1 MKTVKFLPLLLL
13 LCQCATGSASEYPE
27 SQTAHSTGKASG
39 TLTGNKLSGT
49 LVGIVV
55 NGSAGDQP
63 LAHAEVVLRV
73 KTSGPWAVL
82 AEATSDD
89 RGQFFFARL
98 PLGKTIQYQAG
109 ANRDGVYH
117 PGAAV
122 SLTAEQ
128 PRARLTLTVYDVL
141 ERPSPLVARRHEML
155 LEPEP
160 GALRVTETILV
171 DNPSSKCYVGEPA
184 PAGSEPVTLQLA
196 IPPQFERTTF
206 DQEFFGRRFRLDR
219 DKLTTGVPWPPGE
232 RELKFTY
239 ILKSPAWQGHWQR
252 TLDLPCADVRV
263 CVRTATRNE
272 VSCNLGQ
279 TSSRQTGE
287 LLFQNGGQL
296 LAAGQT
302 INIRFGALPVGWM
315 HYGRWIAAA
324 VLLVLIVAAGG
335 AMIRQ
340 RRSVK
345 ILGRANQAPPFY
357 LNNATG
363 KKGNTARKTMEPR
376 INTDKH
382 G

>member
-1 MKTVKFLPLLLL
+1 MKTVKFLSLLLL
-13 LCQCATGSASEYPE
+13 LGAAAAGLAGGSVAGEVP
-27 SQTAHSTGKASG
+27 HSTAGG
-39 TLTGNKLSGT
+39 TLA
-49 LVGIVV
+49 GIVV

-63 LAHAEVVLRV
+63 LAHAKVVLRV

-98 PLGKTIQYQAG
+98 PLGKTIQYQVG
-109 ANRDGVYH
+109 AKRDGVYH
-117 PGAAV
+117 PGAVV

-141 ERPSPLVARRHEML
+141 ERPSPLVACRHEML

-171 DNPSSKCYVGEPA
+171 DNPSSKWYVGEPA

-206 DQEFFGRRFRLDR
+206 DQEFFGRQFRLDR
-219 DKLTTGVPWPPGE
+219 DKLTTGVPWPPGQ

-252 TLDLPCADVRV
+252 ALDLPCADVRV
-263 CVRTATRNE
+263 CVRTATPNE

-302 INIRFGALPVGWM
+302 IDIRFGALPVGWM
-315 HYGRWIAAA
+315 SYGRWIAAA
-324 VLLVLIVAAGG
+324 VLLVLIAAAGV

-340 RRSVK
+340 RRSVRT
-345 ILGRANQAPPFY
+345 LGRAKQAPPFF
-357 LNNATG
+357 LQNATG
-363 KKGNTARKTMEPR
+363 KKGNTKRRTTEPQ